1 MNDLIRV
8 DKADLP
14 GAVHLVEER
23 GGVLL
28 TVCGADERSRGRG
41 FGLYYVFS
49 FGKDGGF
56 ATLATTVDEDDPT
69 FPSVTP
75 FCEAAHWDERE
86 IADLLGVVPLGHPD
100 PRPLVLPD
108 DWPEGLF
115 PLRKDFPAGERP
127 PLAAAREYPFT
138 PVGGEGV
145 FQVPVGPVHAGII
158 ESGHF
163 RFHAVGERIISLEAR
178 LFYNHRGVEK
188 LAEGRRVEEAMPLV
202 ERICG
207 SCSCSHAVAYAQGLE
222 NLGSLQV
229 PPRAA
234 ALRTIYLEL
243 ERLYNHFNDIG
254 AICAGTGFS
263 FGSNHGARLKEEV
276 LRLNETLTENRYLF
290 GAIRPGGVCREPSA
304 LAVAGGVL
312 SALKRDWSETMAV
325 ILDNESFRER
335 LRDTGRLSLDAARRL
350 GVVGPAAR
358 ASGVDRDLR
367 RDHPYAAYAGLNL
380 IVPGQR
386 EGDVEAR
393 FLIRVKE
400 VSAAFALLAEVLTD
414 LPAGEIHSPLGELP
428 PYTPAFGYTESPRG
442 ANVHFLLTAPGNRIY
457 RYRVRSASFPNWA
470 AVPFAVEGNMIP
482 DFPLI
487 NKSFELCYACLDR

>member
-1 MNDLIRV
+1 MNLIRV
-8 DKADLP
+8 AKAEML
-14 GAVHLVEER
+14 GVVRGIKER
-23 GGVLL
+23 GGVLF
-28 TVCGADERSRGRG
+28 TVCGSDERLWDHG

-49 FGKDGGF
+49 LGKGGGF
-56 ATLATTVDEDDPT
+56 QTVATMVDAADAV
-69 FPSVTP
+69 FPSVTSV
-75 FCEAAHWDERE
+75 FEAAHWDERE
-86 IADLLGVVPLGHPD
+86 IQDLLGLVPLGHLD
-100 PRPLVLPD
+100 PRPLVRPD

-127 PLAAAREYPFT
+127 PLVTSREYPFT

-188 LAEGRRVEEAMPLV
+188 LAEGREVEEAMFLV

-207 SCSCSHAVAYAQGLE
+207 SCSCSHAVAYAQALE
-222 NLGSLQV
+222 ELGSLQV

-234 ALRTIYLEL
+234 ALRSTYLEL
-243 ERLYNHFNDIG
+243 ERLYNHLNDVG

-263 FGSNHGARLKEEV
+263 FGAVHGSRLKEEV
-276 LRLNETLTENRYLF
+276 LALNERLTGHRYLF
-290 GAIRPGGVCREPSA
+290 GTIVPGGLSREPFGLEGLAGDLAA
-304 LAVAGGVL
+304 LREDWGETVAVL
-312 SALKRDWSETMAV
+312 
-325 ILDNESFRER
+325 LDNESFRER
-335 LRDTGRLSLDAARRL
+335 LRDTGRLSREAARRL

-367 RDHPYAAYAGLNL
+367 RDHPYAAYGRLEVT
-380 IVPGQR
+380 VPVQQG
-386 EGDVEAR
+386 GDVEAR

-400 VSAAFALLAEVLTD
+400 IAATFALLEELLTD
-414 LPAGEIHSPLGELP
+414 LPAGGIRVPLGELP
-428 PYTPAFGYTESPRG
+428 PYTPTFGYTESPRG

-457 RYRVRSASFPNWA
+457 RHRVRSASFPNWA
-470 AVPFAVEGNMIP
+470 AVPFAVEGNMLP